1 MGTGGGKQPKT
12 TTQITELP
20 AWARG
25 YAKDILAKGAA
36 LTDINTNPYVTYG
49 GERLAGFDP
58 MQQQSFEDARNMGV
72 APQIGQAT
80 QMATQAG
87 QYNPADF
94 QNQYNNQLQ
103 QYTGA
108 NVNQYMNP
116 YLEGAL
122 APQLREAASAGM
134 QAQNMNAAKAVGM
147 GAFGGTRGALQQ
159 SMTEKNTMQNMA
171 DINAKGY
178 NDAFNQ
184 AAGMFSAD
192 QQRRMQDAQLRAQ
205 FGLSADQ
212 AREQS
217 RQFGAG
223 QGLNAAQLLGQ
234 LGGQQFQQ
242 GMDINKLRNTY
253 GAQQQALQQRGFDN
267 AYQDFLDE
275 QNYAY
280 KQLGFMSDLI
290 KNPAIGSRNQQQMY
304 EPAPNMLSTVAGLGA
319 VAKGAGIF
327 KEGGIVG
334 YADGGDI
341 TSYAERLSD
350 EQIATLLEQEQRK
363 PPQEQDQERIV
374 ALAAEIQRRA
384 DVRGAQATPPMEQGL
399 AALPTGTVNGMQGM
413 AGGGIV
419 AFAGGDA
426 VKGDPK
432 ARFMEEYGPA
442 AEYAGKR
449 LGVDPQI
456 LLAQWGLESDYGRKT
471 VGRYNLGNIKDVTG
485 KGPRA
490 LDKAEGSRDAYKSY
504 ESPEDFAADFA
515 GLISRRYPDAVGA
528 GSDVAKFAAGLKP
541 GKQGGYAT
549 DTNYADKLAKV
560 NAGLG
565 GTPQAQAQTPVQPQ
579 AMSYSPAVAQ
589 IPGAAVDPRQTFRGP
604 PAPPP
609 PDNDFGGA
617 GRLIGGFEGLGSLA
631 STVPALGIGALKTLL
646 TKDDKSLE
654 QNFIES
660 IYRPRTETG
669 QAVVRKVGE
678 VSAALNLPPYISG
691 LAGLTAAASRG
702 VSLAQ
707 KAAKDTEAAAAAANA
722 KVALPRLPAPITAA
736 EAKVAAP
743 RLPSTPEDTS
753 FMGRVRSG
761 LDDIAR
767 KNEDQAAADA
777 ARAAREPGGLDA
789 VARLKAD
796 QAAAARL
803 AEEARIAPYNVQA
816 QMLKAGDEAANARY
830 AQGVADR
837 TGKAGLIGLGAAA
850 NTPSEAVP
858 SGLAA
863 IQTTPD
869 TPVAPEDLSK
879 DDKKSLIDA
888 AKATVPADER
898 KKTGFDNEDWLM
910 LGLNMLAKN
919 TGGKGFGQVL
929 GEAGLPTLMSKKER
943 EKAEKERE
951 SQKYV
956 DEYRQSQAELNRAQ
970 VDYFGEGRRYREA
983 DAAAAKAYEN
993 WLATEKANKM
1003 TSTNLTAEKAEQA
1016 RQRILRE
1023 TYERFNIPLPAG
1035 MYAAG
1040 PQAGATLKYDAA
1052 TGTIK

>member
-1 MGTGGGKQPKT
+1 MEYSRRALYALGESFGDSATHKVAGQRIIYGGGGGGQPKN
-12 TTQITELP
+12 TTQTTELP

-25 YAKDILAKGAA
+25 YAKDVLAKGAA
-36 LTDINTNPYVTYG
+36 LTDINTNPYVQYG
-49 GERLAGFDP
+49 GQRVSDFSPL
-58 MQQQSFEDARNMGV
+58 QQQSFQGAANL
-72 APQIGQAT
+72 
-80 QMATQAG
+80 
-87 QYNPADF
+87 QYNPVG
-94 QNQYNNQLQ
+94 Q
-103 QYTGA
+103 QYTGE
-108 NVNQYMNP
+108 NVGQYMNP
-116 YLEGAL
+116 YLQNAL
-122 APQLREAASAGM
+122 APQLREAASAGLM
-134 QAQNMNAAKAVGM
+134 AQNMDAAKAVGQ

-159 SMTEKNTMQNMA
+159 SLTQKNVLQNMA
-171 DINAKGY
+171 DINARGY
-178 NDAFNQ
+178 SDAFNQ
-184 AAGMFSAD
+184 AAGMFNT
-192 QQRRMQDAQLRAQ
+192 
-205 FGLSADQ
+205 DQ
-212 AREQS
+212 ARRIQEA
-217 RQFGAG
+217 QFGAG
-223 QGLNAAQLLGQ
+223 YGMDVNRLQNQY
-234 LGGQQFQQ
+234 GQQQQ
-242 GMDINKLRNTY
+242 
-253 GAQQQALQQRGFDN
+253 AQQQRGIDV
-267 AYQDFLDE
+267 AYQNFLDE
-275 QNYAY
+275 QNYPY

-304 EPAPNMLSTVAGLGA
+304 ENSGDNTLSTVAGLGA

-341 TSYAERLSD
+341 ASYAERLSD

-374 ALAAEIQRRA
+374 ALAAEIQRRE
-384 DVRGAQATPPMEQGL
+384 DIRGAQPMDRGI

-528 GSDVAKFAAGLKP
+528 GSDVAKFVAGLKP

-549 DTNYADKLAKV
+549 DPNYVDKLAKV

-609 PDNDFGGA
+609 PDKDFGGA
-617 GRLIGGFEGLGSLA
+617 GRALGVVEGLGSLA
-631 STVPALGIGALKTLL
+631 STVPALPIGALKTLL

-654 QNFIES
+654 QNIIES
-660 IYRPRTETG
+660 IYRPRSEVG
-669 QAVVRKVGE
+669 QGVVGKVGE
-678 VSAALNLPPYISG
+678 VAAELNLPPYIGG
-691 LAGLTAAASRG
+691 LAGTTAAASRG
-702 VSLAQ
+702 VPAAQ
-707 KAAKDTEAAAAAANA
+707 RAAKESEAAAAAANA
-722 KVALPRLPAPITAA
+722 KVALPRLSA
-736 EAKVAAP
+736 
-743 RLPSTPEDTS
+743 PSTDTS
-753 FMGRVRSG
+753 VTGRISQG
-761 LDDIAR
+761 LGDIAR
-767 KNEDQAAADA
+767 MDAD
-777 ARAAREPGGLDA
+777 
-789 VARLKAD
+789 KAT
-796 QAAAARL
+796 AARL

-869 TPVAPEDLSK
+869 TPVAPVAPVTPEDLSK

-1003 TSTNLTAEKAEQA
+1003 TSMNLTAEKAEQA